1 MHLIYCPFKFRSLWQ
16 FRKEASE
23 ISWHKWNVAVAVS
36 VAIVVVVA
44 ALVTQASKCLD
55 LYMNRIRFVSDGERP
70 LAVPRPPSD
79 ICSCCCCCL
88 LHLQNLCVRIFSR
101 HAKGKLILFT
111 LQLRLIF
118 LHFSVSWERKEKP
131 RAALSCLELRLKKCF
146 LIWHILHFKLRWQ
159 LPPKCL
165 LCKYSNS
172 NNNGIEGAWALAC
185 GCWARELW
193 LWLGMWLWLW
203 LWTVRML
210 RRVCRFVISS
220 RWQGDAGK
228 SMASS
233 DYSRACCQLVCQIC
247 MLQHV
252 VAAVAAS
259 FN

>member
-23 ISWHKWNVAVAVS
+23 ISWHKWNVAVVVA
-36 VAIVVVVA
+36 VAIAVVVA

-70 LAVPRPPSD
+70 LAVPRPHSD
-79 ICSCCCCCL
+79 ICCCFCCCL

-131 RAALSCLELRLKKCF
+131 RAASSCLELRLKKCF

-165 LCKYSNS
+165 LCKYR
-172 NNNGIEGAWALAC
+172 NNNNRGGMGIG
-185 GCWARELW
+185 LW
-193 LWLGMWLWLW
+193 MLGTWVV
-203 LWTVRML
+203 TVTGN
-210 RRVCRFVISS
+210 VTVTVIVTVVFV
-220 RWQGDAGK
+220 D
-228 SMASS
+228 
-233 DYSRACCQLVCQIC
+233 
-247 MLQHV
+247 
-252 VAAVAAS
+252 AAS
-259 FN
+259 RL